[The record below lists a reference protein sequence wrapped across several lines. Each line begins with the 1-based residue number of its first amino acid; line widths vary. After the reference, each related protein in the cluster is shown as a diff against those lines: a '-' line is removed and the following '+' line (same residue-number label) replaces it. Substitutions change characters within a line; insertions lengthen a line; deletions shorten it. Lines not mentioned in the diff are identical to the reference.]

1 MGQYTREMK
10 IYLGIDPGSSKIGW
24 AWVSQEGDLLVSGIV
39 PQLRFEDLVL
49 AVKQG
54 KLFLLEPFR
63 REGDLSMLRRS
74 PAPVV
79 VLGNGTSAKIMQ
91 EILKNNGFDPV
102 LVPEY
107 GTTLGARDLYWKIH
121 PPRGLRK
128 LIPLSLQVPPRDVD
142 DLAAWKIVL
151 DHIR

>member
-1 MGQYTREMK
+1 MT
-10 IYLGIDPGSSKIGW
+10 IFLGIDPGSSKTGW
-24 AWVSQEGDLLVSGIV
+24 AWVSPEGELLASGIV
-39 PQLRFEDLVL
+39 PRIHFEDLVL

-54 KLFLLEPFR
+54 KPALLESFR
-63 REGDLSMLRRS
+63 REGDLSMLRHT
-74 PAPVV
+74 PVPVV
-79 VLGNGTSAKIMQ
+79 VLGNGTSAKVLQ
-91 EILKNNGFDPV
+91 DILKNHGFDPV
-102 LVPEY
+102 LVSEY

-128 LIPLSLQVPPRDVD
+128 LIPLSLQVPPRDID

>member
-1 MGQYTREMK
+1 MK
-10 IYLGIDPGSSKIGW
+10 IYLGIDPGSSKTGW
-24 AWVSQEGDLLVSGIV
+24 AWVSQDGELLASGIV
-39 PQLRFEDLVL
+39 PQQQFEDLVI

-54 KLFLLEPFR
+54 SLAFLEKFR
-63 REGDLSMLRRS
+63 IEGDLSLLLHK

-79 VLGNGTSAKIMQ
+79 VLGNGTSAKIQ
-91 EILKNNGFDPV
+91 LDILKNNGFDPV

-107 GTTLGARDLYWKIH
+107 GTTLGARDLYWNIH

-128 LIPLSLQVPPRDVD
+128 FLPLSLQVPPRDVD

>member
-1 MGQYTREMK
+1 MK
-10 IYLGIDPGSSKIGW
+10 IYLGIDPGSSKTGW
-24 AWVSQEGDLLVSGIV
+24 AWVSQEGDLLASGIV
-39 PQLRFEDLVL
+39 PQRQFEDLVI

-54 KLFLLEPFR
+54 NLTLLEPFR
-63 REGDLSMLRRS
+63 KEGDLSMS
-74 PAPVV
+74 PYNPAPVV
-79 VLGNGTSAKIMQ
+79 VLGNGTSAEVLMA
-91 EILKNNGFDPV
+91 ILKSNGFDPV

-107 GTTLGARDLYWKIH
+107 GTTLGARELYWRIH

-128 LIPLSLQVPPRDVD
+128 LFPLSLQVPPRDID